1 MTNQPPPSSL
11 DPLRGAVASSR
22 TGVRPLGLALAICAG
37 LLLLVWVRYQPPA
50 PRPAS
55 APAAKF
61 SAARAEAFL
70 APLVGNGQPHPVG
83 SAADGLIRQ
92 AIAGDLE
99 RLGYEP
105 HVEAGF
111 ACSYD
116 QTCAQVQNVV
126 ARLHGTKAGKVILV
140 AAHYDSVP
148 AGPGA
153 SDDGASVATML
164 EVARALRAGPAPRH
178 SVVFLFDEGEEAGL
192 LGAVAFVAESRWARE
207 VGAAVNLE
215 ARGTSGP
222 SLMFETGR
230 HSLWLMPLFAR
241 AVPRPLANSLSY
253 AIYRRLPNDTDFS
266 IFRKHGF
273 DGFNFAFIG
282 SVSHYHT
289 PLDNL
294 QNLDPGSLQS
304 QGDHALGIISALANA
319 KLGLP
324 TPGQAVFFDVAA
336 WRMVWW
342 PLGWTLWMAAIA
354 LALILICVMRLWMR
368 GRLRGKYFLAALI
381 IPPVAGVLAWVLS
394 SGLMGILRKTD
405 AVPGGWVAHP
415 VPLIAACWLAGI
427 LPAWFF
433 SHHRFRIEEI
443 WSAAWVWWGAL
454 AAIVSVVL
462 PEGSFVWLVPALS
475 AGIFGLGMIASDSE
489 LALLLAAI
497 APACVAALF
506 TFQTALPLYTAMG
519 TASLPVVAVLLAL
532 LGLTLSPLVVHAG
545 RKWRFAAAAIL
556 TFGVFVFALVAAVLP
571 PYTPQSP
578 ERMSEY
584 FIQNSNTGQA
594 HWLVTPESGVLPAAL
609 DRVAKFERGAGTLFP
624 WFPSS
629 VPAFVADAPPVSEPG
644 PSWTIEK
651 SQLKDGRLEVQAHIA
666 SPRGA
671 PLVALLFPPLVRVF
685 SFSVN
690 GVSVPPT
697 PRRFARLLPSWRRF
711 SVVTTPPE
719 GVDVTFVQSVPQG
732 AGTQSGGTAHERL
745 VLLDESYDF
754 PPTGNALLAARPAYA
769 VRSQSGDVTI
779 VEREVNAYAMPL
791 AQSKAESLNHPATR
805 GR

>member
-1 MTNQPPPSSL
+1 M
-11 DPLRGAVASSR
+11 
-22 TGVRPLGLALAICAG
+22 
-37 LLLLVWVRYQPPA
+37 
-50 PRPAS
+50 
-55 APAAKF
+55 
-61 SAARAEAFL
+61 
-70 APLVGNGQPHPVG
+70 VGNGQPHPVG
-83 SAADGLIRQ
+83 SAADGLVRQ

-99 RLGYEP
+99 RLGYQP
-105 HVEAGF
+105 HIEAGF

-126 ARLHGTKAGKVILV
+126 ARLHGTTPGKVILV

-164 EVARALRAGPAPRH
+164 EVARALRAGPPPRH

-282 SVSHYHT
+282 DVSHYHT

-294 QNLDPGSLQS
+294 RNLDLGSLQS
-304 QGDHALGIISALANA
+304 QGDHALGVIRALANA
-319 KLGLP
+319 QLGVP
-324 TPGQAVFFDVAA
+324 TRGQAVFFDVAA

-342 PLGWTLWMAAIA
+342 PLELTPWMAAIA
-354 LALILICVMRLWMR
+354 LGLIVLCAVRLWMR
-368 GRLRGKYFLAALI
+368 GRVRGKYFLAALI
-381 IPPVAGVLAWVLS
+381 IPPVAGALAWVLS
-394 SGLMGILRKTD
+394 SGLLGILRKTG
-405 AVPGGWVAHP
+405 AVPGGWVAHSA
-415 VPLIAACWLAGI
+415 PLIAACWLTGV

-433 SHHRFRIEEI
+433 AHPRIRFEEI
-443 WSAAWVWWGAL
+443 WSATWVWWGAL
-454 AAIVSVVL
+454 AAIVSVAL
-462 PEGSFVWLVPALS
+462 PEGSFVWLVPAFS
-475 AGIFGLGMIASDSE
+475 AGIFGLGMVASDSD
-489 LALLLAAI
+489 LALLVAAI
-497 APACVAALF
+497 APAAVAALF

-519 TASLPVVAVLLAL
+519 TAALPIVAVFLAFLAL
-532 LGLTLSPLVVHAG
+532 SVSPLVVYAG
-545 RKWRFAAAAIL
+545 RKWRLAGLVLLVFCVVVCAIVAAA
-556 TFGVFVFALVAAVLP
+556 LP

-584 FIQNSNTGQA
+584 FIQNGDTGRA
-594 HWLVTPESGVLPAAL
+594 HWLVTPASGVLPPAM
-609 DRVAKFERGAGTLFP
+609 DRVARFRRGAGSLFP
-624 WFPSS
+624 WIPGS
-629 VPAFVADAPPVSEPG
+629 VPAFVAGAPHAAVAA
-644 PSWTIEK
+644 PSWTVQKE
-651 SQLKDGRLEVQAHIA
+651 QVKDGRLEVEAHIA

-671 PLVALLFPPLVRVF
+671 PVIALLFPPSVRVY

-690 GVSVPPT
+690 GVLVPPP
-697 PRRFARLLPSWRRF
+697 PRRFARLLPAWRRF
-711 SVVTTPPE
+711 SVVTTPPS
-719 GVDVTFVQSVPQG
+719 GVDVKFVQSMPQG
-732 AGTQSGGTAHERL
+732 ADSQTGSTAPERP

-754 PPTGNALLAARPAYA
+754 PPTGSALLAARPAYA

-779 VEREVNAYAMPL
+779 VERAVNPYAKTGAEPKQN
-791 AQSKAESLNHPATR
+791 AQDRTAAPR
-805 GR
+805 P

>member
-1 MTNQPPPSSL
+1 MTNHPPPSSL
-11 DPLRGAVASSR
+11 DPIRGAVASSG
-22 TGVRPLGLALAICAG
+22 TSPRPLGLALAICAG
-37 LLLLVWVRYQPPA
+37 LFLLVWLRYQPPA
-50 PRPAS
+50 PKPAT
-55 APAAKF
+55 APSDKF
-61 SAARAEAFL
+61 SAVRAESFL

-83 SAADGLIRQ
+83 SAADAVIRQ
-92 AIAGDLE
+92 AIAADLT
-99 RLGYEP
+99 RLGYQP
-105 HVEAGF
+105 HIETGF

-126 ARLHGTKAGKVILV
+126 ARLHGSEPGKVILV

-153 SDDGASVATML
+153 SDDGSSVATML
-164 EVARALRAGPAPRH
+164 EVARALRAAPPPRH

-192 LGAVAFVAESRWARE
+192 LGAVAFVAESPWARE

-294 QNLDPGSLQS
+294 RNLDPGSLQS
-304 QGDHALGIISALANA
+304 QGDHALGIIRALANA
-319 KLGLP
+319 KLGVP
-324 TPGQAVFFDVAA
+324 RPGQAVFFDVAA

-342 PLGWTLWMAAIA
+342 PLGWTPWIAVIA
-354 LALILICVMRLWMR
+354 LALILICAVRLWMR
-368 GRLRGKYFLAALI
+368 GRLRGVYFLGALMA
-381 IPPVAGVLAWVLS
+381 PPVAFALAWVLS
-394 SGLMGILRKTD
+394 SGLLRILRQIGS
-405 AVPGGWVAHP
+405 VPSGWVAHP
-415 VPLIAACWLAGI
+415 VPLVAACWLAGV
-427 LPAWFF
+427 L
-433 SHHRFRIEEI
+433 
-443 WSAAWVWWGAL
+443 AAWLFSSTRIGFEEFWCAVWIWWAAL
-454 AAIVSVVL
+454 ALAVSVVL

-475 AGIFGLGMIASDSE
+475 AGILGLGIIASGSE
-489 LALLLAAI
+489 IALLLAAI

-519 TASLPVVAVLLAL
+519 TAALPIVSVLVAFLA
-532 LGLTLSPLVVHAG
+532 LTLSPLIVHAG
-545 RKWRFAAAAIL
+545 KKWRFATLAFLA
-556 TFGVFVFALVAAVLP
+556 FAMVASAGFAAVLP

-584 FIQNSNTGQA
+584 FIQNTDSGRA
-594 HWLVTPESGVLPAAL
+594 HWLITPESGALPPSLSRIAH
-609 DRVAKFERGAGTLFP
+609 FYRGAHDLFP
-624 WFPSS
+624 WFPPSA
-629 VPAFVADAPPVSEPG
+629 PAFVAGAPPLNAPG

-671 PLVALLFPPLVRVF
+671 PVVALLFPPSVRVY

-690 GVSVPPT
+690 GVSVPPP
-697 PRRFARLLPSWRRF
+697 PRRRAQFASGWRRF
-711 SVVTTPPE
+711 SVVTTPPS
-719 GVDVTFVQSVPQG
+719 GVDVSFVQSPAQAVAAEPSG
-732 AGTQSGGTAHERL
+732 QSSAQL
-745 VLLDESYDF
+745 ILLDESYSL

-779 VEREVNAYAMPL
+779 LWRSVQSYEGPL
-791 AQSKAESLNHPATR
+791 AQPQTGPAVHPAAPKP
-805 GR
+805 